1 MQAFLRCC
9 NMLDPHTA
17 YWLCSPSSAA
27 GVDPGVLDEDLNAED
42 RLQSPAGI
50 HAFQCTEKPKQL
62 VTSAARRPP
71 RPTHPGVPSED
82 DKESSKVRLQRLIRD
97 FAHDAVGPGI
107 EVEAHSLALD
117 GLADVA
123 DSCTLTVLL
132 RMDRRLSRLELWPLS
147 PRDACAT
154 MALPL
159 QQVASVAKGDDREGQ
174 APDPSR
180 DGTSLTLHQLS
191 GPDLRL
197 DFSTFEQRDRAWTC
211 LRIFH
216 MSVDPNSGRDSVM
229 EREED
234 PPSTPPKSPRGA
246 RAATNTTA
254 DIDSARTSA
263 GSHQEAGSL
272 DSSRLELHAESS
284 RGPSEPLVDSR
295 NNDTATLDPASTP
308 RQLATAQAVELG
320 DTGPE
325 DQGAEGARAPTRVK
339 DESEGTSPVAD
350 TAAGESVAG
359 VSQR

>member
-1 MQAFLRCC
+1 MI
-9 NMLDPHTA
+9 DPHAA

-27 GVDPGVLDEDLNAED
+27 GVDPGVFDEDLNAED

-62 VTSAARRPP
+62 VTAAARRPP
-71 RPTHPGVPSED
+71 RPMHPGVPSED

-107 EVEAHSLALD
+107 EVEAHSLSLD

-123 DSCTLTVLL
+123 DSCTLQVLL

-159 QQVASVAKGDDREGQ
+159 QQVSRVAKGDDREGQ
-174 APDPSR
+174 TPDPSR
-180 DGTSLTLHQLS
+180 NGTSLTLHQLS

-216 MSVDPNSGRDSVM
+216 MSVDPNSGRDLVV
-229 EREED
+229 ETEGE
-234 PPSTPPKSPRGA
+234 PPSPPPRSPTVA

-254 DIDSARTSA
+254 DTDSARTSA
-263 GSHQEAGSL
+263 ESHQEARSL
-272 DSSRLELHAESS
+272 DSSPPELNAESS
-284 RGPSEPLVDSR
+284 RGPSAPVDDSA
-295 NNDTATLDPASTP
+295 NDDTATLDLGSTP
-308 RQLATAQAVELG
+308 RQLATTDAFELG
-320 DTGPE
+320 DSRPE
-325 DQGAEGARAPTRVK
+325 DDGTEGARPLLGR
-339 DESEGTSPVAD
+339 PL
-350 TAAGESVAG
+350 
-359 VSQR
+359 